1 MYKFFKLALII
12 ITPFLIWGSVYPA
25 YKFYQ
30 TFHSYEFSTNNQ
42 DWANAGSFFGGMYSA
57 IFSFASILILSVTL
71 VLTKKYNNK
80 QLEILNTSHRI
91 SIFTSLFD
99 KLMNKMDSINYYEMG
114 IYSENDYFRECE
126 NELLA
131 DWASIRKN
139 NNHEIDA
146 GSLLELSRN
155 IFNRDWYE
163 KNNPYYDVILIT
175 RELLIMFNLAT
186 EAEKS
191 FFLAYME
198 ANSSTRR
205 LWWLFCYL
213 MNKSELYVTL
223 INKNMRLLRVPQG
236 YL

>member
-57 IFSFASILILSVTL
+57 IFSFASIVILSITL

-91 SIFTSLFD
+91 SLFTSLFD
-99 KLMNKMDSINYYEMG
+99 KLMKKMDLTN
-114 IYSENDYFRECE
+114 YSELGFHSEDHYFKDCE
-126 NELLA
+126 GELIS

-139 NNHEIDA
+139 KEHEIDA
-146 GSLLELSRN
+146 GSLLELSGN
-155 IFNRDWYE
+155 IFNRDWFE
-163 KNNPYYDVILIT
+163 KNHPYYDVTLIT

-186 EAEKS
+186 EEEKN
-191 FFLAYME
+191 FFLAYIE

-213 MNKSELYVTL
+213 MNQSELYVTL
-223 INKNMRLLRVPQG
+223 LTKNMRLLRVPHG